1 MTILAVIIQLAI
13 FFFLPAYL
21 IRLSHRFK
29 LDRVLSD
36 IVICYGIGILLGNTK
51 SLWLFSWA
59 SSTEAQATAQNI
71 ASATSQTAEIAA
83 FASVLLAMPMLLMLN
98 SVTDWLKYTGKIIG
112 VFFAGVLAAA
122 IGALV
127 VAYFYRSS
135 EMVDMPI
142 VAGMLTG
149 VYTGGTP
156 NMVAISKALDADDQL
171 FIVLNAT
178 DTLCSGLYFFFLLGL
193 GKAFFGLFLPKFKG
207 DRDLQP
213 SNDQEDTEDYTFFDL
228 QWTWACLQPI
238 FIATLLGIGA
248 VLLSAAPA
256 LLIPDVKGELNQT
269 ILLLTLTTVGIA
281 LSFSP
286 AVRNLKGVYAY
297 AQYLLLIFGLGAGY
311 MADFGQLISQGGG
324 YLLFNAITFLTIL
337 GLHFLYALISRTDRE
352 SFIISSTATVLGPPF
367 VAQVSSAI
375 KNKALLPVGI
385 ALSLLGLG
393 LANYMGVLVAY
404 IANLF

>member
-1 MTILAVIIQLAI
+1 MTGLAVIIQLFI

-29 LDRVLSD
+29 LDKVLSD

-51 SLWLFSWA
+51 ALWLFSWA
-59 SSTEAQATAQNI
+59 NSPETKATVDSIANATAE
-71 ASATSQTAEIAA
+71 TAEIAA

-98 SVTDWLKYTGKIIG
+98 NVTDWLKYTGKIIG

-122 IGALV
+122 LGALA
-127 VAYFYRSS
+127 VAYFYRSADL
-135 EMVDMPI
+135 EAMPTA
-142 VAGMLTG
+142 AGMLTG

-156 NMVAISKALDADDQL
+156 NMVAISKALNADDQL

-178 DTLCSGLYFFFLLGL
+178 DTLCSGLYFFFLLGV

-207 DRDLQP
+207 IRTQADATD
-213 SNDQEDTEDYTFFDL
+213 SNEQTDYTFFDL
-228 QWTWACLQPI
+228 KWTWACIQPI
-238 FIATLLGIGA
+238 LIATLLAIGA

-256 LLIPDVKGELNQT
+256 LLIPDVKGEINQT

-311 MADFGQLISQGGG
+311 MADFGQLISQGGS
-324 YLLFNAITFLTIL
+324 YLLFNALTFLTIL
-337 GLHFLYALISRTDRE
+337 VLHFLYALISRTDRE
-352 SFIISSTATVLGPPF
+352 SFMISSTATILGPPF

-393 LANYMGVLVAY
+393 IANYSGVLVHY
-404 IANLF
+404 IVSLF